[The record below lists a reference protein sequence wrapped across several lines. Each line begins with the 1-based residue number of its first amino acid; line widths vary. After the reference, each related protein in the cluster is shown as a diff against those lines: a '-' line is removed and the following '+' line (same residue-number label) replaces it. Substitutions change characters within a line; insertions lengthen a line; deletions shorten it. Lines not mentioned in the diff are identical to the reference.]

1 MKRPANESHVI
12 TLARALAAARRRA
25 DSRDHTVTE
34 YTALGITQ
42 LENHLEREAGR

>member
-1 MKRPANESHVI
+1 MKRAANEPHVI

-25 DSRDHTVTE
+25 DYRDHTVTE

-42 LENHLEREAGR
+42 LETHLEREVGR